1 MTDHKPVPA
10 DDLFRTCEP
19 ADESNAEA
27 AYPEGSINRLVA
39 DRLADFAEKA
49 RKMGRA
55 ANGKNSEGDDGS
67 GEEQDVP
74 PKSGD

>member
-1 MTDHKPVPA
+1 MTDHKPPPA
-10 DDLFRTCEP
+10 DDHFRTCEP

-49 RKMGRA
+49 RKMGGA
-55 ANGKNSEGDDGS
+55 ENGKNGKGDGRI
-67 GEEQDVP
+67 GEDQVSP
-74 PKSGD
+74 PKSHQ